1 MKKILVPTD
10 TSDFGCMA
18 IAHAQSLA
26 KALDAQLIITGIQ
39 ADPLPVTIDGFAY
52 TPPVS
57 ADDFTEQLIQF
68 RKTLEQKAP
77 DTPVIIEQAAGR
89 PIWQAILDVAKS
101 SQVQMIV
108 MTTHGRQ
115 GLSHVFL
122 GSVAEDVI
130 KNANIPV
137 MLIHGEQE
145 VMQWN

>member
-1 MKKILVPTD
+1 MNKILVPTD

-39 ADPLPVTIDGFAY
+39 VDPVPVTIDGFAY
-52 TPPVS
+52 TPPTS
-57 ADDFTEQLIQF
+57 THDFAEQLVQF
-68 RKTLEQKAP
+68 RNTLEEKAP
-77 DTPVIIEQAAGR
+77 DTPIIVEQAAGR
-89 PIWQAILDVAKS
+89 PVWQAILDVAKS

-130 KNANIPV
+130 KHANVPV

-145 VMQWN
+145 VKQWN